1 MSQMFPCL
9 FLLPRL
15 LERPLSQQDVN
26 VNPDS
31 NFQGVWVEVRR
42 RKNGL
47 PVRRLEV
54 VERLPRV
61 VEASSVEGAPAFQY
75 KKVVI
80 GKPHLGRELNKKNS
94 LVKKTLVCFLNSHNH

>member
-1 MSQMFPCL
+1 MSQMFPRL

-15 LERPLSQQDVN
+15 LEGPLSQQDVN
-26 VNPDS
+26 VNPNS
-31 NFQGVWVEVRR
+31 NFEGVCVEVRR
-42 RKNGL
+42 RKDGL

-80 GKPHLGRELNKKNS
+80 SKPHLGRELNKNIARG
-94 LVKKTLVCFLNSHNH
+94 TTDPGY

>member
-26 VNPDS
+26 VNPNS

-42 RKNGL
+42 RKDGL

-61 VEASSVEGAPAFQY
+61 VEASSVEGVTAFQY

-80 GKPHLGRELNKKNS
+80 GKPHLGRELNKKQS
-94 LVKKTLVCFLNSHNH
+94 PALKKKSCLLFKLP